1 VSGGG
6 QARLPR
12 IGFEPMVS
20 ALRGLMWETPV
31 CSDWYGRHVLPMP
44 RCRVSRSLPS
54 VDGARESVAAVGAT
68 AHRGNRSVSARCLPG
83 CHRGAC
89 QRRSGCPDAISNV
102 EESLRR
108 ADFMFYSAKRWDE
121 GHYLAEV
128 TRLTA
133 VRDELAAQAT
143 PQKPPLDF
151 TGILSAWDSGEPGT
165 RRDLLASLFDALNVE
180 DGVIVACVPRA
191 DRAADV
197 TTLFAVCD
205 ECGGCGGRDSP
216 PHSPPWRCC
225 SREGR
230 LSREAIAG
238 HGRPDR
244 AHQQRGPDRG

>member
-1 VSGGG
+1 
-6 QARLPR
+6 
-12 IGFEPMVS
+12 MVS
-20 ALRGLMWETPV
+20 EKAL
-31 CSDWYGRHVLPMP
+31 LPW
-44 RCRVSRSLPS
+44 
-54 VDGARESVAAVGAT
+54 ARQLIVVIDRLAPAAFLGAT
-68 AHRGNRSVSARCLPG
+68 EALANEDPA
-83 CHRGAC
+83 A
-89 QRRSGCPDAISNV
+89 PDAISNV

-197 TTLFAVCD
+197 TTLFRYVTSVAAA
-205 ECGGCGGRDSP
+205 
-216 PHSPPWRCC
+216 
-225 SREGR
+225 EG
-230 LSREAIAG
+230 EV
-238 HGRPDR
+238 
-244 AHQQRGPDRG
+244 